1 MHNKYYI
8 LVLFF
13 IFYFGIGKKTILAQ
27 PNLPSHVIN
36 STVIQPLNFGSFCL
50 SNVLGSGTVTVNY
63 QGIVTAT
70 GSIYLMPSFSPIAQP
85 AIFQVQV
92 CQGRNIII
100 EYSPSA
106 ILTST
111 NGGTLTLHPG
121 PSEYMDD
128 SFSSGGDCNFI
139 NTIRMGGTLDIGNN
153 SQNPE
158 GIYSGTY
165 EIVFNYQ

>member
-1 MHNKYYI
+1 MQNKYYI
-8 LVLFF
+8 LVLLFF
-13 IFYFGIGKKTILAQ
+13 IGIGIKTILAQ
-27 PNLPSHVIN
+27 PNLPSHIIN
-36 STVIQPLNFGSFCL
+36 STEVQPIHFGCFCL
-50 SNVLGSGTVTVNY
+50 SDILGSGTVTINY

-100 EYSPSA
+100 EYSPTA
-106 ILTST
+106 TLTSAS
-111 NGGTLTLHPG
+111 GGSLTFHPG
-121 PSEYMDD
+121 PTEFIGNT
-128 SFSSGGDCNFI
+128 FSSGGDCNFI
-139 NTIRMGGTLDIGNN
+139 NTIRIGGTLDVGNS

-158 GIYSGTY
+158 GAYSGTY